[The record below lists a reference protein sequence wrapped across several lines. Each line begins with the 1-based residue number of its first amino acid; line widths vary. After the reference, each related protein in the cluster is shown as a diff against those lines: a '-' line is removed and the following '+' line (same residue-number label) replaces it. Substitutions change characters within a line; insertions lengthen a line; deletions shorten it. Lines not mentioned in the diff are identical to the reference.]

1 MAATVDPL
9 DDVINNL
16 ETLKVG
22 QEKEDKV
29 EVGGK
34 EEEKEDDGY
43 NSSSSTENLAVVEN
57 KEKIKDDD
65 DVKVKVEEKV
75 KDEEE
80 EKVKDEDEDDEKILE
95 PLVILGEKS
104 GGPEVEFISR
114 GPVSIDTPDNRFQ
127 PYSRPD
133 QHQGV
138 IQSAGKPDEDKHQ
151 PIPNV
156 LIYTKKDRERPSKID
171 VRIEWSDKHE
181 LCIQK
186 YKLPEETCFTEGANT
201 IQLFIQLN
209 PNLKETKSFLADV
222 KVVILKFKK
231 GACPSHN
238 GTLINNLENI
248 GVSIIRV

>member
-1 MAATVDPL
+1 MSATVDPL
-9 DDVINNL
+9 DELLNNL

-22 QEKEDKV
+22 QENKL

-43 NSSSSTENLAVVEN
+43 NSSSSTENLAVNE
-57 KEKIKDDD
+57 IKGNVTKKNED
-65 DVKVKVEEKV
+65 EEKV
-75 KDEEE
+75 KDESDVKVKNE
-80 EKVKDEDEDDEKILE
+80 EKVKDEDEDEDDEKILE

-133 QHQGV
+133 QNQGV
-138 IQSAGKPDEDKHQ
+138 IQSTGKQDEDKHQ

-156 LIYTKKDRERPSKID
+156 LIYTKKDRERPTKID

-181 LCIQK
+181 LCIQR
-186 YKLPEETCFTEGANT
+186 YQLPEETCFTEGANT

-222 KVVILKFKK
+222 KVGIFEIKLTKTV
-231 GACPSHN
+231 
-238 GTLINNLENI
+238 NNPI
-248 GVSIIRV
+248 GN

>member
-57 KEKIKDDD
+57 KEKVEEEIDIKVKDKE
-65 DVKVKVEEKV
+65 KVKV
-75 KDEEE
+75 E

-222 KVVILKFKK
+222 KVVIFKVQK
-231 GACPSHN
+231 RGMPESQRY
-238 GTLINNLENI
+238 
-248 GVSIIRV
+248 S